1 MPQATGPDTSDDRTT
16 AYRLAREIGEVESA
30 IELVRSGAAS
40 RVTVAGLRFGEQ
52 IVAQLR
58 AEAAAVGVRLEPLY
72 WPEDAGCDVTVR
84 RSDVEV

>member
-1 MPQATGPDTSDDRTT
+1 MRQAPGPDTSDDRTT
-16 AYRLAREIGEVESA
+16 AHRLAGEIGDVESA

-52 IVAQLR
+52 VVPRLR
-58 AEAAAVGVRLEPLY
+58 AEAAAVGVLLEPLY

-84 RSDVEV
+84 RTDVEL